1 MGSVVCDENYVFG
14 GNFPPIAMRSSFCF
28 YFWGNVIQPTY
39 SRRGRQYFWRKND
52 FSSRSLFNDSE
63 PFWAVYFKSWILELF
78 QRTFIKVKSLFFT
91 YSTLFFELV
100 LYWLYL
106 DFWFII
112 IWQFVGRFCSITY
125 RIIFDNYKTDQEII
139 KNGILHSVE

>member
-1 MGSVVCDENYVFG
+1 MMGSVEICDKNYDFG

-28 YFWGNVIQPTY
+28 CFWGNVIQPTRTTIFLTKEWFFIEKFIY
-39 SRRGRQYFWRKND
+39 
-52 FSSRSLFNDSE
+52 DSE

-78 QRTFIKVKSLFFT
+78 QRTFIKVKSLFLT
-91 YSTLFFELV
+91 YSTLFFGLV